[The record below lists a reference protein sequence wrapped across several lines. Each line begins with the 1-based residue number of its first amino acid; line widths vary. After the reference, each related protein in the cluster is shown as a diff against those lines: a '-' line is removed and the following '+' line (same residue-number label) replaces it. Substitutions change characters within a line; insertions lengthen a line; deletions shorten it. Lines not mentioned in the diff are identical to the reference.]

1 LLRSA
6 CSRRQAWAGAVP
18 SAARADA
25 LLDEIV
31 SFTGEILYLQSNVP
45 GLVIGAVRNGETTIH
60 GFGEAA
66 DGGEAPDGDTLLRIG
81 SITKAF
87 TGHVLASLA
96 ADGTVS
102 LTQKVD
108 HPHYHYRKRHK
119 HRYSDRG
126 PRHRHKYDRHRH
138 GPRYKHRRP
147 GFRFYFGGYWYS
159 NPWWSYSVPRRYYVN
174 RHVEWCLGR
183 YRSYNPRTDMYLG
196 YDGHYHRCRSPY
208 R

>member
-1 LLRSA
+1 MKTIRSTTYGMIIGGFA
-6 CSRRQAWAGAVP
+6 MFGGAE
-18 SAARADA
+18 SAAAASVPAGGLQA
-25 LLDEIV
+25 LPEY
-31 SFTGEILYLQSNVP
+31 TG
-45 GLVIGAVRNGETTIH
+45 
-60 GFGEAA
+60 
-66 DGGEAPDGDTLLRIG
+66 DM
-81 SITKAF
+81 
-87 TGHVLASLA
+87 
-96 ADGTVS
+96 S

-147 GFRFYFGGYWYS
+147 GFRFHFGGYWYS
-159 NPWWSYSVPRRYYVN
+159 NPWWSYSAPRRYYVN

-196 YDGHYHRCRSPY
+196 FDGHYHRCRSPY